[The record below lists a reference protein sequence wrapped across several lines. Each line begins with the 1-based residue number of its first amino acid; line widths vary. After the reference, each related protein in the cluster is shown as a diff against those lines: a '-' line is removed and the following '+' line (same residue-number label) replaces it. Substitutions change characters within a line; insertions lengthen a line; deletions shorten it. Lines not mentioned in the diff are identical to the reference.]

1 LHHVERLGPAI
12 DHVDAVLNVFLHA
25 AHEVAQLVDLAAQL
39 LDAPVAVLDLVF
51 QLVDALRGL
60 AACHGA

>member
-1 LHHVERLGPAI
+1 MSNVSFQRSSVGG
-12 DHVDAVLNVFLHA
+12 VLDVLLHA
-25 AHEVAQLVDLAAQL
+25 ADEIAQLVDLAAQL